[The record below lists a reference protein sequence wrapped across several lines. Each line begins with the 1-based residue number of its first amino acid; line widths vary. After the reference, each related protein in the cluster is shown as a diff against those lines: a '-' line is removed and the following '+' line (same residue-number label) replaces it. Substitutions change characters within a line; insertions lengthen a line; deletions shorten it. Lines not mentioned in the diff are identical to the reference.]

1 MVLRASDTI
10 TAKAIVYS
18 KRYIEAAR
26 LAINTDNPIEAI
38 NIRLLEHKFQ
48 KHAQL
53 FVFRELHHTGGAA
66 VRLYFLFSV
75 PIPVEVS

>member
-1 MVLRASDTI
+1 VLRDSNTI

-26 LAINTDNPIEAI
+26 LAINTDNPTEAI
-38 NIRLLEHKFQ
+38 MLEHKFQ